1 MVTMADSNEEEP
13 PRPKGLQ
20 LNTKAPMIDTVDIY
34 DNSINFADLLKVYEG
49 ILIDFFRG
57 NW

>member
-1 MVTMADSNEEEP
+1 MVTMVDLNEEEP

-20 LNTKAPMIDTVDIY
+20 LNIKAPMILTVDIY
-34 DNSINFADLLKVYEG
+34 DNPINFKDLLKVYDG

>member
-1 MVTMADSNEEEP
+1 MVDLNEEEP

-20 LNTKAPMIDTVDIY
+20 LNIKAPMILTVDIY
-34 DNSINFADLLKVYEG
+34 DNPINFKDLLKVYDG